1 MMNVEFKQQVKWIEP
16 LNKKRRRERQ
26 SLIFKHEND
35 PEVMQMIMQMII
47 HIVIHIVIQDIIE
60 MIMKEVIHIIEEII
74 QDEGVILMIEIVIL
88 IEDIIIIINKMYNN
102 LVHFINLFVTMSF
115 LVRSVSKSLLYR
127 SSLTSLSSTIGK
139 RFFATE
145 AEEKEVWDYFLLIR
159 IRIELKCKK

>member
-35 PEVMQMIMQMII
+35 PEVMQMII

-88 IEDIIIIINKMYNN
+88 IEDIIIIIKMYNN

>member
-1 MMNVEFKQQVKWIEP
+1 MNVEFKQQVKWIEP

-26 SLIFKHEND
+26 SLIFKQEND
-35 PEVMQMIMQMII
+35 PEVMQMII

-88 IEDIIIIINKMYNN
+88 IEDIIIIIINKMYNN

>member
-16 LNKKRRRERQ
+16 LNKKRKRERQ

-35 PEVMQMIMQMII
+35 PEVIQMII

-88 IEDIIIIINKMYNN
+88 IEDIIIINKMYNN

-145 AEEKEVWDYFLLIR
+145 AEEKEV
-159 IRIELKCKK
+159 

>member
-1 MMNVEFKQQVKWIEP
+1 MNVEFKQQVKWIEP

-35 PEVMQMIMQMII
+35 PEVMQMII

>member
-1 MMNVEFKQQVKWIEP
+1 MNVEFKQQVKWIEL

-35 PEVMQMIMQMII
+35 PEVMQMI
-47 HIVIHIVIQDIIE
+47 IHIVIQDTIE

-88 IEDIIIIINKMYNN
+88 IEDIIIINKMYNN

>member
-1 MMNVEFKQQVKWIEP
+1 MNVEFKQQVKWIEP

-35 PEVMQMIMQMII
+35 PEVMQMII

-60 MIMKEVIHIIEEII
+60 MIMKEVIHIVEEII

-88 IEDIIIIINKMYNN
+88 IEDIIIIINKMYSN

>member
-1 MMNVEFKQQVKWIEP
+1 MNVEFKQQVKWIEP
-16 LNKKRRRERQ
+16 LNKKRKRERQ

-35 PEVMQMIMQMII
+35 PEVMQMII

-88 IEDIIIIINKMYNN
+88 IEDIIIIIKMYNN

>member
-35 PEVMQMIMQMII
+35 PEVMQMII

-74 QDEGVILMIEIVIL
+74 QDEGVILMIEIIIL

>member
-35 PEVMQMIMQMII
+35 PEVMQMII

-88 IEDIIIIINKMYNN
+88 IEDIIIIIINKMYNN

>member
-35 PEVMQMIMQMII
+35 PEVMQMII

-88 IEDIIIIINKMYNN
+88 IEDIIIINKMYNN

>member
-1 MMNVEFKQQVKWIEP
+1 MNVEFKQQVKWIEP

-35 PEVMQMIMQMII
+35 PEVMQMII

-88 IEDIIIIINKMYNN
+88 IEDIIIINKMYNN

>member
-1 MMNVEFKQQVKWIEP
+1 MFRN
-16 LNKKRRRERQ
+16 
-26 SLIFKHEND
+26 END
-35 PEVMQMIMQMII
+35 QEVILIAIRMII
-47 HIVIHIVIQDIIE
+47 HIVIQDTIE

>member
-1 MMNVEFKQQVKWIEP
+1 
-16 LNKKRRRERQ
+16 
-26 SLIFKHEND
+26 
-35 PEVMQMIMQMII
+35 
-47 HIVIHIVIQDIIE
+47 
-60 MIMKEVIHIIEEII
+60 
-74 QDEGVILMIEIVIL
+74 MIEIVIL

-159 IRIELKCKK
+159 IRIELKCKKWWLKSWKKKLEPQSLILKIFLMMLDFCILLVNAIMNRLEMTVVSPKFKGMKLLQQHRMLNKV

>member
-1 MMNVEFKQQVKWIEP
+1 MNVEFKQQVKWIEP

-35 PEVMQMIMQMII
+35 PEVMQMII

-74 QDEGVILMIEIVIL
+74 QDEGVVHMIEIVIL
-88 IEDIIIIINKMYNN
+88 IEDIIIIIKMYNN
-102 LVHFINLFVTMSF
+102 LVHFTNLFVTMSF
-115 LVRSVSKSLLYR
+115 LVRSISKPLLYR
-127 SSLTSLSSTIGK
+127 SSLTSLSSTVGK

-145 AEEKEVWDYFLLIR
+145 AEEKQV
-159 IRIELKCKK
+159 

>member
-1 MMNVEFKQQVKWIEP
+1 MNVEFKQQVKWIEP

-26 SLIFKHEND
+26 SLIFKHAND
-35 PEVMQMIMQMII
+35 PEVMQMII

>member
-1 MMNVEFKQQVKWIEP
+1 MNVEFKQQVKWIEP

-35 PEVMQMIMQMII
+35 PEVMQMII

-115 LVRSVSKSLLYR
+115 LVRSVSKSRLYR

>member
-1 MMNVEFKQQVKWIEP
+1 MNVEFKQQVKWIEP

-35 PEVMQMIMQMII
+35 PEVMQMII

-127 SSLTSLSSTIGK
+127 SSLSSLSSTIGK

>member
-35 PEVMQMIMQMII
+35 PEVMQMII

>member
-1 MMNVEFKQQVKWIEP
+1 MNVEFKQQVKWIEP

-35 PEVMQMIMQMII
+35 PEVMQMII

-74 QDEGVILMIEIVIL
+74 QDEGVILMIEIIIL

>member
-35 PEVMQMIMQMII
+35 PEVMQMII

-127 SSLTSLSSTIGK
+127 SSLSSLSSTIGK

>member
-35 PEVMQMIMQMII
+35 PEVMQMII

-145 AEEKEVWDYFLLIR
+145 AEEKEV
-159 IRIELKCKK
+159 

>member
-35 PEVMQMIMQMII
+35 PEVMQMI
-47 HIVIHIVIQDIIE
+47 IHIVIQDIIE

>member
-1 MMNVEFKQQVKWIEP
+1 MNVEFKQQVKWIEP

-35 PEVMQMIMQMII
+35 PEVMQMI
-47 HIVIHIVIQDIIE
+47 IHIVIQDIIE

>member
-35 PEVMQMIMQMII
+35 PEVMQMII

-88 IEDIIIIINKMYNN
+88 IEDIIIIINKMYND